1 MYPGWGRS
9 GTSSHTSLSQEA
21 LVQSLPCGAT
31 SEGSKVVCAAG
42 DGMQRE
48 GWGIRSQEA
57 RKVAGRSRG
66 GKVHSQLG
74 RARS

>member
-21 LVQSLPCGAT
+21 LVQSLPCGAP
-31 SEGSKVVCAAG
+31 SEHLKVVCAAG
-42 DGMQRE
+42 DGMQIE
-48 GWGIRSQEA
+48 GWGICSQEA
-57 RKVAGRSRG
+57 TKAAGRSRG
-66 GKVHSQLG
+66 GKVNSQLG